1 MKKEIDNCILAKKKL
16 IMKKKIK
23 EYLLSAIDNYQL
35 LLNAEII
42 NKIDLVVNTCTN
54 LFSNDN
60 KLLLCGNG
68 GSAADAQHIAAEL
81 SGRFKKDR
89 KPLFAEALH
98 TNSSYMTAVSND
110 YGYERTYERLIDAKG
125 REGDMLFAFSTSGN
139 SQNIINAIIKAKQK
153 KIFIV
158 GFTGKSGG
166 KMKNLCDVIF
176 NVPSK
181 DTPRIQEAHILF
193 GHIISELIE
202 EKLFS

>member
-1 MKKEIDNCILAKKKL
+1 M
-16 IMKKKIK
+16 
-23 EYLLSAIDNYQL
+23 
-35 LLNAEII
+35 
-42 NKIDLVVNTCTN
+42 VNTCTN

-125 REGDMLFAFSTSGN
+125 REGDMLFAFST
-139 SQNIINAIIKAKQK
+139 
-153 KIFIV
+153 
-158 GFTGKSGG
+158 
-166 KMKNLCDVIF
+166 L
-176 NVPSK
+176 
-181 DTPRIQEAHILF
+181 RITL
-193 GHIISELIE
+193 SPTLN
-202 EKLFS
+202 